1 MQTIED
7 FLSQFRRERIWTRTL
22 FAAVP
27 AENQGWA
34 PSASDFSCIGLLRHL
49 MQAEVFYRRLL
60 LAAARGEAF
69 DPFGLPGDL
78 QQRVDAFR
86 VPNVKLSLSEK
97 RGATIAACL
106 SSWETIQTETEQ
118 ELAAITPA
126 QFASARARHPLS
138 GMDARLWEHA
148 MVMLA
153 HESHHCGQLSAYFK
167 VLGLRQPPIF
177 FGEPELTAP
186 DVTGPA
192 QPATAADA
200 S

>member
-1 MQTIED
+1 MQTIDD
-7 FLSQFRRERIWTRTL
+7 FLFQFRRERIWTRTL

-27 AENQGWA
+27 AENEGWA
-34 PSASDFSCIGLLRHL
+34 PSAHDFSCIGLLRHL

-86 VPNVKLSLSEK
+86 APNVKLSQSEK

-106 SSWETIQTETEQ
+106 ASWETIQAETEQ
-118 ELAAITPA
+118 ELAAITPE
-126 QFASARARHPLS
+126 QFAGARARHPLS
-138 GMDARLWEHA
+138 GMHARLWEHA
-148 MVMLA
+148 LVMLA
-153 HESHHCGQLSAYFK
+153 HEGHHRGQLSAYLK

-177 FGEPELTAP
+177 FGEPEAASQ
-186 DVTGPA
+186 DAIAA
-192 QPATAADA
+192 QPAPAAEA

>member
-7 FLSQFRRERIWTRTL
+7 FLSQFRRERVWTRTL

-27 AENQGWA
+27 PAQATWA
-34 PSASDFSCIGLLRHL
+34 PSPADFSCLGLLRHL

-60 LAAARGEAF
+60 LAGARGEAF
-69 DPFGLPGDL
+69 DPFGLPGNL

-86 VPNVKLSLSEK
+86 APNVKLSLSEK
-97 RGATIAACL
+97 RGSTVAECL
-106 SSWETIQTETEQ
+106 ASWETIQAETEQ
-118 ELAAITPA
+118 ELAAITPE
-126 QFASARARHPLS
+126 QFSGSRARHPLS
-138 GMDARLWEHA
+138 GMTARLWEHA

-153 HESHHCGQLSAYFK
+153 HEGHHRGQLSAYLK

-177 FGEPELTAP
+177 FGEPEHATPEATSQVAP
-186 DVTGPA
+186 
-192 QPATAADA
+192 AAAAGA